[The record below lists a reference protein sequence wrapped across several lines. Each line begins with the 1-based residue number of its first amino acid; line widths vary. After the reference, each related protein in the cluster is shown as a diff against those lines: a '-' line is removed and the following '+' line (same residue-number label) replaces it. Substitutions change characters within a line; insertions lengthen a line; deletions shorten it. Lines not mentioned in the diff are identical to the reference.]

1 MSVVT
6 KSVRESADTEARVQ
20 KKSILNF
27 VLNFKETDHVL
38 ELCLDGKHAIT
49 ETRCEYENWNDAFV
63 TSSSHNFNI
72 NLIQAITN
80 IIHLS

>member
-6 KSVRESADTEARVQ
+6 KSVITKSADTEARVQ

-38 ELCLDGKHAIT
+38 ELYLDGKHAIT
-49 ETRCEYENWNDAFV
+49 ETRCEYGNWNDAFV
-63 TSSSHNFNI
+63 ISRSYSGVHE
-72 NLIQAITN
+72 NLI
-80 IIHLS
+80 